1 MKTNQVEKD
10 VKLHGIKFYNIVARG
25 IKYLAYNKESG
36 ERLGVVRLTF
46 YYLHIFVLL
55 ILIVNL
61 IL

>member
-1 MKTNQVEKD
+1 MKANQVEKD

-46 YYLHIFVLL
+46 YYLHIFSGD
-55 ILIVNL
+55 
-61 IL
+61 